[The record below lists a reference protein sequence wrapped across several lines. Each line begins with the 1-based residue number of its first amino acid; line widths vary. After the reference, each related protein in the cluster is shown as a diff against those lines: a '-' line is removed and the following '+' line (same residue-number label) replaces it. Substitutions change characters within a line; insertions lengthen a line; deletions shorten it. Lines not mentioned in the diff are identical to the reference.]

1 MIHLK
6 TERKKDRKEER
17 QKGRKEER
25 QKDRKTERQKDR
37 KTERQKGRLIA
48 FWEIE
53 SFVEP
58 MKQSVEQRN
67 LEKKNI

>member
-6 TERKKDRKEER
+6 TERK
-17 QKGRKEER
+17 
-25 QKDRKTERQKDR
+25 KDRKTERQKDR

-58 MKQSVEQRN
+58 MKQSV
-67 LEKKNI
+67 KKKKF